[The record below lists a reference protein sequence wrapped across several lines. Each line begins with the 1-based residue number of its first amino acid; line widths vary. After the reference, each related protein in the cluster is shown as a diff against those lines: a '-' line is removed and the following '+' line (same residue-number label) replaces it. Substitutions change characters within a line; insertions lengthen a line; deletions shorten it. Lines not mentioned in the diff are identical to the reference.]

1 MTCGSWKSAWRGKG
15 SFHATQSSLPCI
27 QPNLGDDFDGG
38 GSILFRIN
46 LGGKRGRMAQVDP
59 G

>member
-1 MTCGSWKSAWRGKG
+1 MWFVEERLARKG
-15 SFHATQSSLPCI
+15 LLPRDTSNLPCI
-27 QPNLGDDFDGG
+27 LPNLGDDFDGG

-46 LGGKRGRMAQVDP
+46 LGGKRGRMAQDGP